1 MKLPTIRRLDR
12 LVVSGAGK
20 TDAVRR
26 STYFWEATLTDENS
40 QHCLPQGYQQQGPR
54 DSHRLARFQLS
65 FTLPPVGEEH
75 CGVYVCL
82 PVFVCLFSGNT
93 RFNFY
98 RGSILLWRRCD
109 TLRTFGF
116 IDNVIFSRNGPCDT
130 VAVSDVIASS
140 FVG

>member
-1 MKLPTIRRLDR
+1 VKLPTIRRLDR

-93 RFNFY
+93 R
-98 RGSILLWRRCD
+98 L
-109 TLRTFGF
+109 
-116 IDNVIFSRNGPCDT
+116 IFT
-130 VAVSDVIASS
+130 VARSYSGGVATRYVLLVLLITSYFHVMGHVIPLQ
-140 FVG
+140 